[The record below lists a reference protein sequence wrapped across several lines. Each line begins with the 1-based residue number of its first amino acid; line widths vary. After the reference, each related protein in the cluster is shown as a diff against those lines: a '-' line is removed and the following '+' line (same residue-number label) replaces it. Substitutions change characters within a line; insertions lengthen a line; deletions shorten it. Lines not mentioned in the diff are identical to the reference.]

1 MFTEESWESDLKH
14 RFVAEK
20 FNSRTNSITELLNV
34 LLVGV
39 LLMRLSNKLQN
50 MSEILFSNKNG
61 MCTKRK
67 I

>member
-1 MFTEESWESDLKH
+1 MFTEESWESDLTYI
-14 RFVAEK
+14 FVAEK
-20 FNSRTNSITELLNV
+20 INSRRNSITELLNV
-34 LLVGV
+34 LLLGV

-50 MSEILFSNKNG
+50 MLEILLSNKNG